1 MVAQLARF
9 EPRPMH
15 GCVSARIDL
24 EKDPGASMGLV
35 TEIFIPLQD
44 PRDLEQNLPALLEQ
58 WYRYIWGSFR
68 LTHD

>member
-1 MVAQLARF
+1 
-9 EPRPMH
+9 MH
-15 GCVSARIDL
+15 VSVSVRIDL

-35 TEIFIPLQD
+35 TEIFVPLQD

-58 WYRYIWGSFR
+58 WYRYIWGSFL